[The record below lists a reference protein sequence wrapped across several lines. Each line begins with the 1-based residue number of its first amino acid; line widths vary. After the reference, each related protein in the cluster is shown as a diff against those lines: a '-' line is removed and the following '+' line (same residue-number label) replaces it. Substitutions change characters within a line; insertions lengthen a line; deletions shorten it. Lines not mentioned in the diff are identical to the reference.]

1 MWWLSGGERLW
12 TRVLWVLSDE
22 KKWYVLRMRKK
33 RRLADTYRFPGFRPE
48 HHVRGCFGDPKTR
61 ILRLVRRG
69 KKRSAAPAVFSIG
82 PFTTARLGGYAIC
95 PVGIRAFTWKRR
107 SGGCPA
113 KAAVR

>member
-12 TRVLWVLSDE
+12 TRVLWVSSDG
-22 KKWYVLRMRKK
+22 KKWYVSRMRKK

-48 HHVRGCFGDPKTR
+48 HQVRGCFGDPKAR

-69 KKRSAAPAVFSIG
+69 KKQSAALAVFPIG
-82 PFTTARLGGYAIC
+82 PSTTARRVRYATC
-95 PVGIRAFTWKRR
+95 PVGIRAFTWKWR

-113 KAAVR
+113 KAAAR